1 MTNVLQRDA
10 ENISALTESVQRYA
24 AEYLQRL
31 NAMPTDNAESFLPQL
46 SLPETGWGA
55 ASTMTYIQEKMQSL
69 FVASPGAR
77 YWGYVTGG
85 VTPAALMG
93 DWITSTIDQNTQ
105 SLNGPGDMTALVEQQ
120 TIGMIRELL
129 DLPAH
134 FMGGFVSGA
143 TMSNFTCLA
152 VARQWAG
159 ARAGND
165 IAREGLVKAMSGGE
179 SPVVLSAT
187 PHSSSLK
194 ALSMLGLGS
203 SNVVIVD
210 KPSGREALDVK
221 HLEALLQEHEG
232 KHVILISSGGTVNT
246 VDYDEMLAIR
256 RLRER
261 YRFWWHID
269 AAFGAFAACSP
280 AHKHLLAGWEE
291 ADSIT
296 VDCHKWLNVPYD
308 SAVFFV
314 HERYAA
320 LQMQTFQ
327 NSSAPYLGNPADNF
341 SYLNFVPENSR
352 RFRAL
357 PAWCTL
363 VAYGKEGY
371 REIVE
376 RNIAL
381 ARQLGERISAS
392 TTFALQAP
400 VRLNVVCFSV
410 KDLNGTQLEREA
422 VMGFLDTLNHRGKV
436 FMTPTLYNGVWCLR
450 AALVNWQTQ
459 QEDVEVAWNELTEV
473 YQEVFRREVRSKSSE
488 RAKKNPI

>member
-1 MTNVLQRDA
+1 MNSQNMINILQRDA

-31 NAMPTDNAESFLPQL
+31 DAAPTDKAVSILPPL
-46 SLPETGWGA
+46 SLPEAGWGA
-55 ASTMTYIQEKMQSL
+55 ASVLTYIREQMQSL
-69 FVASPGAR
+69 FVATSGAR
-77 YWGYVTGG
+77 YWGFVQGG
-85 VTPAALMG
+85 VTPAALLG
-93 DWITSTIDQNTQ
+93 DWITSMLDQNTQ
-105 SLNGPGDMTALVEQQ
+105 SLNGPGDMSALVEEQ
-120 TIGMIRELL
+120 TIGMIRELF

-134 FMGGFVSGA
+134 FKGGFVTGA

-159 ARAGND
+159 VKAGRD
-165 IAREGLVKAMSGGE
+165 VAREGLAQSFGDE
-179 SPVVLSAT
+179 TSSPVILSAT
-187 PHSSSLK
+187 PHSSALK
-194 ALSMLGLGS
+194 SLSMLGLGS
-203 SNVVIVD
+203 SNVVIVQ
-210 KPSGREALDVK
+210 KPTGREAMDILDVEK
-221 HLEALLQEHEG
+221 HLKANEG
-232 KHVILISSGGTVNT
+232 KPIIVISSGGTVNT
-246 VDYDEMLAIR
+246 VDYDDMLA
-256 RLRER
+256 LRDLHR
-261 YRFWWHID
+261 KYSFWWHID

-280 AHKHLLAGWEE
+280 AHKHLLDGWEE

-327 NSSAPYLGNPADNF
+327 NSNAPYLGNPADNF

-363 VAYGKEGY
+363 VGYGKEGY

-381 ARQLGERISAS
+381 AGQLGERISTS
-392 TTFALQAP
+392 TMFALQAP

-410 KDLNGTQLEREA
+410 KDVSGISLEKEVLMR
-422 VMGFLDTLNHRGKV
+422 FLDTLNHRGTV
-436 FMTPTLYNGVWCLR
+436 FMTPTLYNGAWCLR

-459 QEDVEVAWNELTEV
+459 QKDVEIAWNELCAV
-473 YQEVFRREVRSKSSE
+473 YEAEMKQK
-488 RAKKNPI
+488 

>member
-1 MTNVLQRDA
+1 
-10 ENISALTESVQRYA
+10 
-24 AEYLQRL
+24 
-31 NAMPTDNAESFLPQL
+31 
-46 SLPETGWGA
+46 
-55 ASTMTYIQEKMQSL
+55 
-69 FVASPGAR
+69 
-77 YWGYVTGG
+77 
-85 VTPAALMG
+85 
-93 DWITSTIDQNTQ
+93 
-105 SLNGPGDMTALVEQQ
+105 
-120 TIGMIRELL
+120 
-129 DLPAH
+129 
-134 FMGGFVSGA
+134 
-143 TMSNFTCLA
+143 
-152 VARQWAG
+152 VARQWSGAKAG
-159 ARAGND
+159 RD
-165 IAREGLVKAMSGGE
+165 IAREGLTKAISGGE

-203 SNVVIVD
+203 SNVVIID

-221 HLEALLQEHEG
+221 HLETLLQEHEG
-232 KHVILISSGGTVNT
+232 KQVILISSGGTVNT
-246 VDYDEMLAIR
+246 VDYDDMLAIR

-261 YRFWWHID
+261 FTFWWHID
-269 AAFGAFAACSP
+269 AAFGAFAVCSP
-280 AHKHLLAGWEE
+280 AHKHLLEGWEE

-327 NSSAPYLGNPADNF
+327 NSNAPYLGNPADNF

-381 ARQLGERISAS
+381 ARQLGERISTS
-392 TTFALQAP
+392 TMFALQAP

-410 KDLNGTQLEREA
+410 KDMSGSALSKEA
-422 VMGFLDTLNHRGKV
+422 MMRFLDTLNHRGKV

-459 QEDVEVAWNELTEV
+459 QEDVEVAWNELAEV
-473 YQEVFRREVRSKSSE
+473 YQGVFRREVQ
-488 RAKKNPI
+488 A